1 MLHVMD
7 GNTPEIDSTAESGA
21 GQVTNENPETNDS
34 SYEVKT
40 ESKNARKK
48 RLRSEKLLSD
58 PIFNTNKDSDK
69 KDDKDNKEPKP
80 LDWKK
85 TLASAKKYAP
95 KLEGAINT
103 YFAMRKAMVVRQ
115 HPGGMMSIEQMTV
128 EKYGKVTFY
137 LDDKMD
143 PIEGTIAE
151 AAAFHGIVLSGNTT
165 KFAENFIRKHPN
177 LISFAALAILMT
189 QLEFTMKANA
199 TLIAEIERRSR
210 EVADREYQKSKENSD
225 IHVVTV
231 DNGGS

>member
-1 MLHVMD
+1 MD
-7 GNTPEIDSTAESGA
+7 GSNPVIESTADSAA
-21 GQVTNENPETNDS
+21 GQATIDNPTTNDS
-34 SYEVKT
+34 NDAVKT

-58 PIFNTNKDSDK
+58 PIFNTGKDSDN
-69 KDDKDNKEPKP
+69 KDKETKEPKP

-103 YFAMRKAMVVRQ
+103 YFAMRKAMIVRQ
-115 HPGGMMSIEQMTV
+115 HEGGMMSIEPMTV
-128 EKYGKVTFY
+128 QKYGKVVFY
-137 LDDKMD
+137 FDDKMD
-143 PIEGTIAE
+143 GIEGTIAE

-177 LISFAALAILMT
+177 LISFGALAILMV
-189 QLEFTMKANA
+189 QLEYSMKANA
-199 TLIAEIERRSR
+199 ALIAEIERRGR

-231 DNGGS
+231 DDGVS